1 VERES
6 YLENLGKLM
15 FADIFEGKKVII
27 TGHTGFKG
35 SWLTLWLNRFGAQ
48 ITGIA
53 LDPITSDDAYHALN
67 GISLCNDLRQDIN
80 DFKRVYEIVQHTQP
94 EVIFH
99 LAAQPLVLESY
110 EDPLYTFCTNIIG
123 TANILE
129 ACRKTNSVKVIVIV
143 TSDKCYENKEH
154 IGAYNENDRLG
165 GLDPYSSSKACAELV
180 VHSYRESFFKSNK
193 GLSLA
198 SVRAGNVIG
207 GGDWAKNRI
216 IPDSIIS
223 LKRNHPIEVRNP
235 NAVRPWQY
243 VLEPLG
249 GYLLLAAKMLSEP
262 GKYSEAW
269 NFGPG
274 QDKIHTVSALVDEIV
289 KQWGLGSWKK
299 SETENNKHEAGL
311 LSLDISKSRSK
322 LKWNPVLSFEESVK
336 MTIDWYKAQLLNEDM
351 FKFSLKQIEFYER
364 AFLNNKKR
372 QGLV

>member
-1 VERES
+1 M
-6 YLENLGKLM
+6 ENLGKMM
-15 FADIFEGKKVII
+15 FDEIFQGRKVII

-53 LDPITSDDAYHALN
+53 LAPITSDDAYHALN
-67 GISLCNDLRQDIN
+67 VINLCNDFRQDIN
-80 DFKRVYEIVQHTQP
+80 DFNRVYEIVQDTQP

-110 EDPLYTFCTNIIG
+110 NDPLYTFSTNIIG

-129 ACRKTNSVKVIVIV
+129 ACRKTKSVKAIVIV
-143 TSDKCYENKEH
+143 TSDKCYENNEH
-154 IGAYNENDRLG
+154 IKAYSENDRLG
-165 GLDPYSSSKACAELV
+165 GLDPYSSSKACAELI
-180 VHSYRESFFKSNK
+180 VHSYRESFFKSNR

-207 GGDWAKNRI
+207 GGDWAKNRMV
-216 IPDSIIS
+216 PDSIIS

-235 NAVRPWQY
+235 SAVRPWQY

-262 GKYSEAW
+262 GLYSEAW

-274 QDKIHTVSALVDEIV
+274 HDKIHTVSALADEIV
-289 KQWGLGSWKK
+289 KQWGCGSWKK
-299 SETENNKHEAGL
+299 SGTENNKHEAGL
-311 LSLDISKSRSK
+311 LTLDISKSRSK

-351 FKFSLKQIEFYER
+351 FKFSLNQIGFYEG
-364 AFLNNKKR
+364 AFLNDRKI
-372 QGLV
+372 QGLA